1 MARCRKIHGA
11 ERWYP
16 DKYDVKPRELIDPKL
31 TPNENIWSFVYKVT
45 CVWLT
50 KARVFALTQ
59 EDMEELEQD
68 VRLATYL
75 RLRYVVVTKQYN
87 KNYSFWVNCTRC
99 CFSVCHACIER
110 WLKLLND
117 KKNLLCG
124 DDLVGDSDNS
134 STYFDTRSYCPPLI
148 TASEMPYRQKMDWK
162 SYVRPLDR
170 WNRLNE
176 QADDEYLRH
185 CENCLDLGVEPTD
198 KKSFILA
205 NFTEEERK
213 FMAET
218 HGAVTP
224 TAIYLRNWYARKK
237 AEDPEWWARRAAKQK
252 EYTAKYAKRLKE
264 RRKERRKNKSKR
276 GSDDAT

>member
-1 MARCRKIHGA
+1 MARVVMKNGREH
-11 ERWYP
+11 WFP
-16 DKYDVKPRELIDPKL
+16 DLYKVKSRELLDPKL

-75 RLRYVVVTKQYN
+75 RLRYVVATKQYRRDF
-87 KNYSFWVNCTRC
+87 SFWVNCTRAC
-99 CFSVCHACIER
+99 YAVCHACIER
-110 WLKLLND
+110 WMDKLKARKDLI
-117 KKNLLCG
+117 CG

-134 STYFDTRSYCPPLI
+134 ASFFDTRSYCPPLI

-162 SYVRPLDR
+162 SYERPLDR

-176 QADDEYLRH
+176 QADDDYLKH
-185 CENCLDLGVEPTD
+185 CEDCLELGVEPTD
-198 KKSFILA
+198 KESFLRD

-213 FMAET
+213 VMANE
-218 HGAVTP
+218 P
-224 TAIYLRNWYARKK
+224 TNNRNYRNYFRNWLAKKRLEDPAWAARKK
-237 AEDPEWWARRAAKQK
+237 QYDREYQRR
-252 EYTAKYAKRLKE
+252 YSE
-264 RRKERRKNKSKR
+264 RRKARYERQKEQKKK
-276 GSDDAT
+276 AAK